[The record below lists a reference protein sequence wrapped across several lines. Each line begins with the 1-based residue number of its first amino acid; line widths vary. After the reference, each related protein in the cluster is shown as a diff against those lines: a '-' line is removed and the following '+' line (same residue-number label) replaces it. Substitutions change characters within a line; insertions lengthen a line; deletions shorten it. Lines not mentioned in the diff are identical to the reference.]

1 MMTHDQP
8 PVQSPVAWSTLSV
21 QASAADTALAPVA
34 AAAVAVVVAQLNEDG
49 GEEDDEGE
57 DGVVSYREW
66 QLPAADFEGQW
77 DALHYESTIK
87 RRLLQYASTALL
99 FSDLGVNSQLIS
111 WNRCGAWC
119 GCSVPSIVICLHT
132 AGWSL
137 AHGLLV

>member
-1 MMTHDQP
+1 MP
-8 PVQSPVAWSTLSV
+8 Y
-21 QASAADTALAPVA
+21 AADCFTL
-34 AAAVAVVVAQLNEDG
+34 QLNEDG

-77 DALHYESTIK
+77 DALHYESSIK

-111 WNRCGAWC
+111 WNRCDAAAP
-119 GCSVPSIVICLHT
+119 GCRF
-132 AGWSL
+132 
-137 AHGLLV
+137 GLQELLYELLFWEYGCKVTCSRVLC

>member
-1 MMTHDQP
+1 MFNCLCCC
-8 PVQSPVAWSTLSV
+8 S
-21 QASAADTALAPVA
+21 
-34 AAAVAVVVAQLNEDG
+34 QLNEDG

-111 WNRCGAWC
+111 WNRCAA
-119 GCSVPSIVICLHT
+119 VARCL
-132 AGWSL
+132 
-137 AHGLLV
+137 